1 MQVSAKYL
9 VGIGGGA
16 AERELT
22 LGDLLKAPHI
32 STMANTETHPDYP
45 APYAPNPKLSGDLRI
60 QVIDAIKASGQS
72 AAVAMRDIISTG
84 VQVHLTERRRDYI
97 KATGLTNA
105 EAVTALIDLAI
116 RSIKPQE
123 LRGGSKGIGMVSEQV
138 SKVSAE
144 VSPEIVPIPFTKPAT
159 AVHETSEI
167 PAAPALPA
175 NRWAIRLR
183 GKWQVIGAVACLAVI
198 VTGEVVGLQN
208 LVNRILPP
216 PTTTALIQVDHP

>member
-1 MQVSAKYL
+1 
-9 VGIGGGA
+9 
-16 AERELT
+16 
-22 LGDLLKAPHI
+22 
-32 STMANTETHPDYP
+32 
-45 APYAPNPKLSGDLRI
+45 
-60 QVIDAIKASGQS
+60 
-72 AAVAMRDIISTG
+72 
-84 VQVHLTERRRDYI
+84 
-97 KATGLTNA
+97 
-105 EAVTALIDLAI
+105 
-116 RSIKPQE
+116 
-123 LRGGSKGIGMVSEQV
+123 
-138 SKVSAE
+138 
-144 VSPEIVPIPFTKPAT
+144 VPIPFTKPAT